1 MSRLCLYSCRITN
14 VYDILFV
21 TCSVV
26 RLFITWEIKLTFVDQ
41 RGNYLFFLFE
51 NRKYRSQFIPPP
63 SISLFLSSGVLLNL
77 LDSQLLCFATPQ
89 RFTVE
94 IYFFSGALREIPKRL
109 EPVGL
114 CHTLYVIISLF
125 INLHGDNWAYSPS
138 SPSFSANSY
147 CWQWRYG
154 VWFIRRG
161 KVNFCGGLRALI
173 F

>member
-63 SISLFLSSGVLLNL
+63 SISLFLSSDVLLNL

-114 CHTLYVIISLF
+114 CHTLYVIISYLL
-125 INLHGDNWAYSPS
+125 ISMATIGLILPRPLLSQQTAIVDNGDMESD
-138 SPSFSANSY
+138 SF
-147 CWQWRYG
+147 G
-154 VWFIRRG
+154 EE
-161 KVNFCGGLRALI
+161 KLI
-173 F
+173 FVDDCEH

>member
-1 MSRLCLYSCRITN
+1 MITRN
-14 VYDILFV
+14 KVDV
-21 TCSVV
+21 CS
-26 RLFITWEIKLTFVDQ
+26 Q

-63 SISLFLSSGVLLNL
+63 SISLFLSSDVLLNL

-89 RFTVE
+89 SHCWNLFLLGCIAGNPEETRA
-94 IYFFSGALREIPKRL
+94 SW
-109 EPVGL
+109 PVSHL
-114 CHTLYVIISLF
+114 IRHNLLF

-161 KVNFCGGLRALI
+161 KVNFCGRLRALI

>member
-41 RGNYLFFLFE
+41 RGNYLFFPFWEQEIQVPIYSTAIDKFVSFFRCSFE
-51 NRKYRSQFIPPP
+51 SFRLAAAVFCDSTKVHCWN
-63 SISLFLSSGVLLNL
+63 LFLLGCIAGNPEETRASWPVSHLIRHNL
-77 LDSQLLCFATPQ
+77 
-89 RFTVE
+89 
-94 IYFFSGALREIPKRL
+94 
-109 EPVGL
+109 
-114 CHTLYVIISLF
+114 LF

-161 KVNFCGGLRALI
+161 KVNFCGRLRALI